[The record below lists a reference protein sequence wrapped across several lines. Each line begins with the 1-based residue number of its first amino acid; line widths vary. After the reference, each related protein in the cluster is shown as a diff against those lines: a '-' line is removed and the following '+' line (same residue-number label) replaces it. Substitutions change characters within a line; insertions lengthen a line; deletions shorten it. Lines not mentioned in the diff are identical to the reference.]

1 MRRGEIGRPSDKS
14 ELIDRLKQSTDNPNA
29 PFATYRDM
37 FVFAACLGYE
47 HGHHVPPQKT
57 ELPIPWDV
65 LTGRHD
71 FEGLLYLFGV
81 ASGDAMLLAEDRT
94 QELLK
99 LFEAYCNGGL
109 EIIEDWLNEAS
120 GMTETEVI
128 STHVLSQF
136 EQLNLNSKERV
147 SELSV
152 PDL

>member
-14 ELIDRLKQSTDNPNA
+14 ELIDRLKQSAENPNA

-37 FVFAACLGYE
+37 FLFAGCLGYE
-47 HGHHVPPQKT
+47 RGHRVPPAKT
-57 ELPIPWDV
+57 DFPIPWEN
-65 LTGRHD
+65 LAGRHD

-81 ASGDAMLLAEDRT
+81 ASGDAMLLSEENT
-94 QELLK
+94 PKLLN
-99 LFEAYCNGGL
+99 LFESYCNGGL

-120 GMTETEVI
+120 GMTETDVI
-128 STHVLSQF
+128 STHVLSQLD
-136 EQLNLNSKERV
+136 QLDSSSKETI